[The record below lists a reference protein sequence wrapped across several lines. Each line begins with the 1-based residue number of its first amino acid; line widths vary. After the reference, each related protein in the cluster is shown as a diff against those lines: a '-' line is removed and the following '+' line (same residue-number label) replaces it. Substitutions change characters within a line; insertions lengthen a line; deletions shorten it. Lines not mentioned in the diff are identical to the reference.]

1 VKSVFMLIVLGIV
14 LTGGSWTVKAD
25 QLLFTV
31 LLSGPAESPPNMSPG
46 TGSGTITYDNVAHT
60 LRVQVAFSGLLS
72 PTTASH
78 IHATTP
84 APFSGAAGVATQ
96 VPSFVGFPL
105 GVTSGTFDNTLDL
118 TLASSWNPAFITA
131 SGGIP
136 QAEAALSAAML
147 NSQAYLNIHTMQFPG
162 GEIRGFTVP
171 VPEPA
176 TMLLLG
182 SGLTGLAV
190 KLRRRRTAQSHE
202 QN

>member
-1 VKSVFMLIVLGIV
+1 VKTLFMLMVFGVVLI
-14 LTGGSWTVKAD
+14 TGSWTVKAD
-25 QLLFTV
+25 QLVFAV
-31 LLSGPAESPPNMSPG
+31 LLSGPAEFPPNMSPG
-46 TGSGTITYDNVAHT
+46 TGSGLITYDNVAHT
-60 LRVQVAFSGLLS
+60 LRVQVTFSGLLS

-78 IHATTP
+78 MHATTP
-84 APFSGAAGVATQ
+84 APFSGMAGVATT

-118 TLASSWNPAFITA
+118 TMASSWNPAFVTA

-147 NSQAYLNIHTMQFPG
+147 SSRAYLNIHTMQFPG
-162 GEIRGFTVP
+162 GEIRGFTVL

-190 KLRRRRTAQSHE
+190 KLRRRRKARNHE